1 MFTMPIFLSLLP
13 TFTTNRKMKKSAII
27 GLITIAISV
36 GILFSL
42 NANTDTYSNFKE
54 ASTSGKEEHV
64 MGYWEKSM
72 GIYYD
77 AVKDANHFGFHM
89 KDEKG
94 EIREVIYNGTKP
106 QDFEKSEK
114 LVLIGQMKGD
124 KFYASK
130 ILMKCPSKYN
140 DNLVEINKDGKVDT
154 VNQNG
159 EKIYK

>member
-1 MFTMPIFLSLLP
+1 
-13 TFTTNRKMKKSAII
+13 MKKSAII

-54 ASTSGKEEHV
+54 ATTSQKEEHV
-64 MGYWEKSM
+64 MGYWEKSKGM
-72 GIYYD
+72 YYD
-77 AVKDANHFGFHM
+77 AVKDANHFAFHM

-94 EIREVIYNGTKP
+94 EIREVVYNGTKP

-114 LVLIGQMKGD
+114 LVLIGKMDGD

-140 DNLVEINKDGKVDT
+140 DNLVEINQDGKVKE
-154 VNQNG
+154 VGKYG
-159 EKIYK
+159 EKKYN